1 MENVKSVDIISEIRN
16 SEFYKSRKRILENS
30 KLLEIN
36 YDKYRREIIDMHL
49 TRHSLIVKLN
59 DDKFSI
65 NLVTAI
71 LDNQAKRSRLVGIL
85 QELSTPV
92 EFLKEF
98 IQLTKNKIAL
108 DFEQS
113 LSIKRSREDRNAII
127 DLALD
132 KDFIRKLSLY
142 TQLIDMVREAIKDID
157 ASSINLGY
165 CANLLSSENKRR
177 Q

>member
-1 MENVKSVDIISEIRN
+1 MENIKSADIVAEIKN
-16 SEFYKSRKRILENS
+16 SEFYKSRKKILENS
-30 KLLEIN
+30 KLLEIDCN
-36 YDKYRREIIDMHL
+36 KYRREVVDIHL
-49 TRHSLIVKLN
+49 TRHSTLVKLN

-98 IQLTKNKIAL
+98 IHLTKNKIAL
-108 DFEQS
+108 DFEHV
-113 LSIKRSREDRNAII
+113 LATKRSREDRNAII

-132 KDFIRKLSLY
+132 KDFIRKLLLY

-177 Q
+177 

>member
-1 MENVKSVDIISEIRN
+1 M
-16 SEFYKSRKRILENS
+16 S
-30 KLLEIN
+30 KLYPPQIEGTLPAFYGEQ
-36 YDKYRREIIDMHL
+36 E
-49 TRHSLIVKLN
+49 
-59 DDKFSI
+59 DDKIKYSIKIPYSMNKTVSI

-142 TQLIDMVREAIKDID
+142 TQLVDMVREAIKDID